1 MITILDKQAF
11 TMKTN
16 LSFIIALL
24 FGFIC
29 NAQTDNSDSEKF
41 RIQISAV
48 PAFAE
53 YDFKGLNNFLK
64 SKNLPSAKDGLQL
77 IYAVKISDNTDNLFS
92 AKGLFWNVLIGLQTS
107 KNEANGHSLEQMVTF
122 GEISLGHRFFQKDRH
137 TIYAQLGFGGMMYN
151 VDIHNNSNSGSFSGA
166 LDEYGGSVNIKSKN
180 NKYLSLATGYDWA
193 LDNEKDILLGVHL
206 GYRLALGKEKWEI
219 KGNSYDDS
227 PKSSAKGFF
236 LGATITFR

>member
-53 YDFKGLNNFLK
+53 YDF
-64 SKNLPSAKDGLQL
+64 
-77 IYAVKISDNTDNLFS
+77 
-92 AKGLFWNVLIGLQTS
+92 
-107 KNEANGHSLEQMVTF
+107 
-122 GEISLGHRFFQKDRH
+122 
-137 TIYAQLGFGGMMYN
+137 
-151 VDIHNNSNSGSFSGA
+151 
-166 LDEYGGSVNIKSKN
+166 
-180 NKYLSLATGYDWA
+180 
-193 LDNEKDILLGVHL
+193 
-206 GYRLALGKEKWEI
+206 
-219 KGNSYDDS
+219 
-227 PKSSAKGFF
+227 
-236 LGATITFR
+236 